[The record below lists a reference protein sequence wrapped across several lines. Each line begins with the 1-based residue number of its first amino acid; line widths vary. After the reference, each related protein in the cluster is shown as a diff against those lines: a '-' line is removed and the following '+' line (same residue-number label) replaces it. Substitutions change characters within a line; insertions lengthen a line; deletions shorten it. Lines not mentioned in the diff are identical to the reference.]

1 MNDEKLIRLIYED
14 VQKLI
19 KMQGENEKRFGG
31 MDERFDRMD
40 ERFDRM
46 DERLDR
52 MDERLDRM
60 DERFDKLDACVREN
74 RDAIREINLR
84 IENEICPAI
93 KCVAEGHLD
102 LSRKLDEALK
112 GESEREMTI
121 LRLNF
126 LEGEVGRL
134 KKQMESRI

>member
-14 VQKLI
+14 VQKLV
-19 KMQGENEKRFGG
+19 KMQGDNEKRFDGIN
-31 MDERFDRMD
+31 ERFDGI
-40 ERFDRM
+40 DR
-46 DERLDR
+46 
-52 MDERLDRM
+52 RLDRM
-60 DERFDKLDACVREN
+60 DERFDKLEARVDEN
-74 RDAIREINLR
+74 RDAVREINLR

-93 KCVAEGHLD
+93 RCVAEGHLD

-134 KKQMESRI
+134 RKQMERRI